1 MFNERVQDRG
11 ARRAQ
16 TGEAV
21 LAAAREL
28 FREGGYAG
36 TTIRQIAQRAGVSV
50 GTVMGVGDKSAL
62 LVRSFEDWIA
72 EVHAERTA
80 AGASAAGDAVRAAG
94 GAGGKKGARKR
105 AGASRPLAPVDAVMA
120 LFAPFIEYFGQDLE
134 LSRAY
139 AAVLVA
145 GPAPGAGAGSLAA
158 GAEAGAGAGAEAER
172 PAIFG
177 SLGRALL
184 GEIVAVL
191 KNAGLAHPKR
201 RARALYYAYLG
212 VLLTAASGAV
222 AYEDV
227 TARVREAVAA
237 ILGGAR

>member
-1 MFNERVQDRG
+1 MNMFNERVQDRG

-80 AGASAAGDAVRAAG
+80 AGASAAGAVRAAG
-94 GAGGKKGARKR
+94 GAGGKKGTRKR
-105 AGASRPLAPVDAVMA
+105 VGASRPLAPVDAVMA

-158 GAEAGAGAGAEAER
+158 GAEAGR

>member
-16 TGEAV
+16 TEDAV
-21 LAAAREL
+21 LAAARDL
-28 FREGGYAG
+28 FREAGYAG

-72 EVHAERTA
+72 QVHAERTA
-80 AGASAAGDAVRAAG
+80 AGASAAGAVRAAG
-94 GAGGKKGARKR
+94 GAGGKKGTRKR
-105 AGASRPLAPVDAVMA
+105 VGASRPLAPVDAVMA

-145 GPAPGAGAGSLAA
+145 GPAPGAGAESFAA
-158 GAEAGAGAGAEAER
+158 GSEAGAGAGAEAGR